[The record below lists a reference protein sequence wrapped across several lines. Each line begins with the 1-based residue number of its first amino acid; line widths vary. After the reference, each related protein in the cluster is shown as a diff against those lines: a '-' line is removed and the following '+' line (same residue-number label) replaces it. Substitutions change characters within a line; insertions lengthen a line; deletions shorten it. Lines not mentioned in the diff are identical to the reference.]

1 MYNGWHITPVLGIFL
16 ILLGCTS
23 GAEEPGCE
31 VGKELCPCNPD
42 EQCAPGL
49 SCEAGTC
56 VIPVTPR
63 DVEPDPEANGSA
75 APVCDDG
82 MCLIPAGSFWMGC
95 NELIDFVC
103 EPHEYPGHEVFL
115 GAFHIDRTEVTQAA
129 YQECVDADEC
139 DMPTCEW
146 APVESPEH
154 PVECVDWHDAKAYCE
169 WAGKRLPTEAEWEK
183 AGRGTDGRIYPWGN
197 VVPTCDLVVMDE
209 CPGRTQP
216 VCSKSPAGDSPYGL
230 CDMAGNVWEW
240 VGDWYG
246 ADYYENSP
254 DSNPAGPF
262 SGDARVSRGGCFG
275 NDLVQYLRVSR
286 RFSYKPSAEGA
297 SLGFRCAT
305 SE

>member
-1 MYNGWHITPVLGIFL
+1 MSPEAPVPSLKTTWVRRLERPQRVHDAALAARSLMPRGRSAAGAGPGAV
-16 ILLGCTS
+16 GC
-23 GAEEPGCE
+23 
-31 VGKELCPCNPD
+31 
-42 EQCAPGL
+42 GL
-49 SCEAGTC
+49 SAVGVASVGRC
-56 VIPVTPR
+56 
-63 DVEPDPEANGSA
+63 
-75 APVCDDG
+75 
-82 MCLIPAGSFWMGC
+82 GSF
-95 NELIDFVC
+95 
-103 EPHEYPGHEVFL
+103 PGG
-115 GAFHIDRTEVTQAA
+115 GAISPDVGRASRFGGAGRRSTPNTVSPRPARVLMRSA
-129 YQECVDADEC
+129 

-183 AGRGTDGRIYPWGN
+183 AGRGADGRIYPWGN
-197 VVPTCDLVVMDE
+197 VVPACDLVVMDE